1 LRSLCRFYA
10 PGGHTRLLST
20 TGKEEIWMKLMVLSV
35 LLALTAAVLTA
46 TAVAGSTAGAP
57 PCVPKVKKV
66 KGHEEAISCGPA
78 TATLRIGGK
87 SYTFR
92 HGFCQQSLK
101 QGAALLLD
109 LGTVVVGAKGNAGQ
123 AYLSMTVGKVH
134 TIASVSEADFGGK
147 QLTGTALIVVAGKI
161 PGAGTFKSRFGT
173 PSFTGSWNC
182 HGVVYSS
189 P

>member
-1 LRSLCRFYA
+1 
-10 PGGHTRLLST
+10 
-20 TGKEEIWMKLMVLSV
+20 MKLMKLTVLSV

-57 PCVPKVKKV
+57 PCVPE
-66 KGHEEAISCGPA
+66 GRRRS
-78 TATLRIGGK
+78 TATRRRSAAAPRPRRFVSAAK
-87 SYTFR
+87 SYTVSATAS
-92 HGFCQQSLK
+92 GQQSLK
-101 QGAALLLD
+101 QGFAALLLD
-109 LGTVVVGAKGNAGQ
+109 LGTLVVGAKGNAGQ

-134 TIASVSEADFGGK
+134 TVASVSEADFGGK
-147 QLTGTALIVVAGKI
+147 QLTGTALILVAGKI

-173 PSFTGSWNC
+173 PNFTGSWNC